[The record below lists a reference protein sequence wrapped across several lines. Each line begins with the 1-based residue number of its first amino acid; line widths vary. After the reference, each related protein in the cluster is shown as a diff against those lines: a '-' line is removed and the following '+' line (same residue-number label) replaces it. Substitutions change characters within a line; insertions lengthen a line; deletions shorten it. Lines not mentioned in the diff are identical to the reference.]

1 MSTYIFELIHSNI
14 WGPSSISDIG
24 GSRYFIVFVDDYS
37 RYSWILHM
45 KHRSKLLQV
54 YFNFAKMVEAKFSN
68 RIKIFWSN
76 NALEYTQHA
85 FQAILHS
92 YGTIHHLIY
101 PGTSQQNGRA
111 KWKFHHILDIVCA
124 LLLSA
129 KVSAPFWGEAI
140 NRIPNTVIQNQTPYE
155 CLFGSPSNYHHIHSF
170 NSAYFVLLQSHEH
183 NERDPQSRLCCFLG
197 YGETQKGYQC
207 YDLVSHHFRISQN
220 FFFWEHRFFV
230 ELFHFCASLSTYSI
244 LELFSNESHIPL

>member
-68 RIKIFWSN
+68 RIKIFWSD
-76 NALEYTQHA
+76 NALEYTQYA

-111 KWKFHHILDIVCA
+111 KWKFRHILDIVCA
-124 LLLSA
+124 LLFGVKLLIAFPILSSKTKLHMSVFLGHLQTITTFTLSILLISFFFSRMSITNVTLNLGFVVFLAMA
-129 KVSAPFWGEAI
+129 KLKRGINVMILSLIIFVSPKIFS
-140 NRIPNTVIQNQTPYE
+140 
-155 CLFGSPSNYHHIHSF
+155 FGNIASLLSSF
-170 NSAYFVLLQSHEH
+170 TFVLPYL
-183 NERDPQSRLCCFLG
+183 P
-197 YGETQKGYQC
+197 T
-207 YDLVSHHFRISQN
+207 
-220 FFFWEHRFFV
+220 
-230 ELFHFCASLSTYSI
+230 LS
-244 LELFSNESHIPL
+244 